1 MQSNMQKK
9 HGVHRAL
16 YVSLAVFV
24 LTIVVALT
32 AMSQMS
38 RRVDVEQV
46 ARLQEV
52 LRRAA
57 ISCYAV
63 EGRYPQSLDYLVSH
77 YGVVIDESK
86 FIVNFDVVSRNA
98 MPIIEVIWMEGAVG

>member
-1 MQSNMQKK
+1 MQFNMEKK
-9 HGVHRAL
+9 RGVHRAL
-16 YVSLAVFV
+16 YISLAVFV
-24 LTIVVALT
+24 LAIVVAVT
-32 AMSQMS
+32 AIGQMS

-63 EGRYPQSLDYLVSH
+63 EGRFPPSLDYLVAR
-77 YGVVIDESK
+77 YGVIIDYSK
-86 FIVNFDVVSRNA
+86 FIVHFDVVSRNA

>member
-1 MQSNMQKK
+1 MQLNMQKK
-9 HGVHRAL
+9 RGVHRAL
-16 YVSLAVFV
+16 YVSLAVFA
-24 LTIVVALT
+24 LTVVVAVT
-32 AMSQMS
+32 AIGQMG

-52 LRRAA
+52 LHRAA

-63 EGRYPQSLDYLVSH
+63 EGRFPPSLDYLVSN
-77 YGVVIDESK
+77 YGVVIDYSK
-86 FIVNFDVVSRNA
+86 FIVEFDVVSRNA

>member
-1 MQSNMQKK
+1 MQLNMQKK
-9 HGVHRAL
+9 RGAHRAL
-16 YVSLAVFV
+16 YISIAVFV
-24 LTIVVALT
+24 LIIVVAVT
-32 AMSQMS
+32 AIGQMG

-46 ARLQEV
+46 SRLQEV

-63 EGRYPQSLDYLVSH
+63 EGRFPPSLDYLVSH
-77 YGVVIDESK
+77 YGVVIDYSK